1 MARTAPV
8 AEAFRIAAQK
18 TVEATHKLLVETA
31 KRKHAEIMNRD
42 PRPASFTR
50 YVDGR
55 EGAAEETVRT
65 GGVIVYRYPRLEL
78 VAQFAMETLFDLS
91 PVLSGAYRTSHM
103 LFLNGA
109 PVSNLKGWKPGD
121 EISITNP
128 LPYARKI
135 EVGAMRM
142 RVPGTDL
149 VYQQARRKVMSRWG
163 NVASVEFTYRAII
176 GGDQVNQ
183 SAAAS
188 SGQPWW
194 LGGAAARPASG
205 ATETRIA
212 KVFGATAH
220 NRASLRFPCLI
231 IRER

>member
-1 MARTAPV
+1 MARAVPV
-8 AEAFRIAAQK
+8 AEAFRVAAQK
-18 TVEATHKLLVETA
+18 TLDATRALLVETA
-31 KRKHAEIMNRD
+31 KKKHAEVMARD

-55 EGAAEETVRT
+55 EGAPEESVRPA
-65 GGVIVYRYPRLEL
+65 GVIVYRYPRLEQ

-91 PVLSGAYRTSHM
+91 PVLSGDYRSAHL
-103 LFLNGA
+103 LFLNGE
-109 PVSNLKGWKPGD
+109 PVANLKGWRPGD
-121 EISITNP
+121 EISISNP

-135 EVGAMRM
+135 EVGSMTM

-163 NVASVEFTYRAII
+163 NVAKVDFTFRAIM

-183 SAAAS
+183 AAAAS

-205 ATETRIA
+205 ANETRIA
-212 KVFGATAH
+212 KVFGRTAH
-220 NRASLRFPCLI
+220 NRSSNRYPCLI